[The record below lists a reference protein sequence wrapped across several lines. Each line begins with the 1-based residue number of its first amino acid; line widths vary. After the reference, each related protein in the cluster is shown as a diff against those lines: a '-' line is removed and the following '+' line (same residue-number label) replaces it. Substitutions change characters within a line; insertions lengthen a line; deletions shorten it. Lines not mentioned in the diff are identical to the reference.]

1 MLCSKTVAYIRLYL
15 MASNNRE
22 TIIVK
27 NMAGGMVWGILFSGQ
42 PPNLGLR
49 LYVNASWQVDNIP
62 DMTVEPDTVYMHVGC
77 VSKHGVECVGRI
89 SEVVVDRQ
97 SLILEPWS
105 SLDLAAHGNIS
116 GNFMLRHVL
125 EQEAGL
131 SQNRILQFVI
141 ISLGKMVWENG
152 GQESKSQELNF
163 RKETLCLCSCHC
175 RVNEMVANGR
185 HTFCQQ

>member
-1 MLCSKTVAYIRLYL
+1 
-15 MASNNRE
+15 
-22 TIIVK
+22 
-27 NMAGGMVWGILFSGQ
+27 
-42 PPNLGLR
+42 
-49 LYVNASWQVDNIP
+49 VDNIP

>member
-1 MLCSKTVAYIRLYL
+1 MKSGQTFDALFKNCGLYPPI
-15 MASNNRE
+15 SYGIKQQGNYDCQKHGR
-22 TIIVK
+22 
-27 NMAGGMVWGILFSGQ
+27 GHGMGYPIFRQ

-125 EQEAGL
+125 EQE
-131 SQNRILQFVI
+131 
-141 ISLGKMVWENG
+141 
-152 GQESKSQELNF
+152 SKSQELNF